1 MTMPKVY
8 LSPAYHYWN
17 PCAVAGCDET
27 THNNLYLDVLE
38 PYLAACGIQYKRGPR
53 RTPKSS
59 EDGDALMLQAVG
71 ESDAWGA
78 DVHYVSHTNAANGS
92 VRGYR
97 PMIYPGSTGGRK
109 LAECILKYR
118 RKIYDQPIRLS
129 ESSVWYE
136 LRAPA
141 AVSFYEEHVFHDNTA
156 DAQWFHSHMGAIAE
170 ATCRGLCEYFGIEYR
185 ALGTKPTPAP
195 TPTTKE
201 ETIDMTLRMLRRGME
216 GDDVRAAMLLMQ
228 DKGYYP
234 DEIWEGDKL
243 FGPKMEAGLRKMQAD
258 HNLGVDGIL
267 GAASWGYLLGR

>member
-1 MTMPKVY
+1 MPKVY

-53 RTPKSS
+53 RTPKSG
-59 EDGDALMLQAVG
+59 EDGDALMLQAVR

-78 DVHYVSHTNAANGS
+78 DVHYVSHTNAANGG

-97 PMIYPGSTGGRK
+97 PMIYLGSGGGRK
-109 LAECILKYR
+109 LAACILKYR

-141 AVSFYEEHVFHDNTA
+141 AVSFYEEHVFH
-156 DAQWFHSHMGAIAE
+156 
-170 ATCRGLCEYFGIEYR
+170 ATP
-185 ALGTKPTPAP
+185 PTPSGSTAIWAP
-195 TPTTKE
+195 LQRLPAGDCASISVSRTGRRGRPSR
-201 ETIDMTLRMLRRGME
+201 LLRR
-216 GDDVRAAMLLMQ
+216 
-228 DKGYYP
+228 P
-234 DEIWEGDKL
+234 
-243 FGPKMEAGLRKMQAD
+243 
-258 HNLGVDGIL
+258 
-267 GAASWGYLLGR
+267 SGRRNR

>member
-1 MTMPKVY
+1 MPKVY

-53 RTPKSS
+53 RTPKSG
-59 EDGDALMLQAVG
+59 EDGDALMLQAVR

-78 DVHYVSHTNAANGS
+78 DVHYVSHTNAANGG

-97 PMIYPGSTGGRK
+97 PMIYPGSGGGRK
-109 LAECILKYR
+109 LAACILKYR

-141 AVSFYEEHVFHDNTA
+141 AVSFYEEHQRRRRPVVPQPYGRHCRGYLPGTVRVFRYPVPGAGDGQAVSCA
-156 DAQWFHSHMGAIAE
+156 DHQEGGTGDRGAAYAE
-170 ATCRGLCEYFGIEYR
+170 ARHGGRRRPERHAADEGQGVL
-185 ALGTKPTPAP
+185 P
-195 TPTTKE
+195 
-201 ETIDMTLRMLRRGME
+201 LRHPR
-216 GDDVRAAMLLMQ
+216 Q
-228 DKGYYP
+228 
-234 DEIWEGDKL
+234 
-243 FGPKMEAGLRKMQAD
+243 
-258 HNLGVDGIL
+258 
-267 GAASWGYLLGR
+267 

>member
-1 MTMPKVY
+1 MPKVY

-53 RTPKSS
+53 RTPKSG
-59 EDGDALMLQAVG
+59 EDGDALMLQAVR

-78 DVHYVSHTNAANGS
+78 DVHYVSHTNAANGG

-97 PMIYPGSTGGRK
+97 PMIYPGSGGGRK
-109 LAECILKYR
+109 LAACILKYR

-141 AVSFYEEHVFHDNTA
+141 AVSFYEEHVFHDNAA
-156 DAQWFHSHMGAIAE
+156 DAQWSTAIWGPLQRLPAGDC
-170 ATCRGLCEYFGIEYR
+170 ASISVSRTGRRGRPSRL
-185 ALGTKPTPAP
+185 
-195 TPTTKE
+195 
-201 ETIDMTLRMLRRGME
+201 LRRPSE
-216 GDDVRAAMLLMQ
+216 R
-228 DKGYYP
+228 
-234 DEIWEGDKL
+234 
-243 FGPKMEAGLRKMQAD
+243 R
-258 HNLGVDGIL
+258 N
-267 GAASWGYLLGR
+267 R